1 MSIEI
6 ILIAIIVIAVI
17 YLLSLRNRNKDKLEK
32 ELRTPEEIL
41 PEVQQKLEAGE
52 NKIKLIKYVRE
63 ETGLGLVEAKDLVEG
78 NLETNTVVSEA
89 ELLSKVQEMLQS
101 GIGDIKAVK
110 YVREQTGFGLKEAK
124 DFVDN
129 AKKSQ
134 AINNSD

>member
-1 MSIEI
+1 
-6 ILIAIIVIAVI
+6 
-17 YLLSLRNRNKDKLEK
+17 
-32 ELRTPEEIL
+32 
-41 PEVQQKLEAGE
+41 
-52 NKIKLIKYVRE
+52 
-63 ETGLGLVEAKDLVEG
+63 
-78 NLETNTVVSEA
+78 
-89 ELLSKVQEMLQS
+89 MLQS